1 MAPHPKSSC
10 LYESLER
17 RVTIDIFGTNRSTT
31 HPCAL
36 AKISTVDPLR
46 NYLLS
51 RVEQTKF
58 KGLANLNNVRLVIV
72 NGANI
77 TLFNL
82 CKKLKLVC
90 KSIEFQK
97 LMLQLSYLP
106 LYLAWKLFP
115 IVCCNR
121 WQRWTGIET

>member
-36 AKISTVDPLR
+36 AKISTVIPLR

-51 RVEQTKF
+51 RVEAMLQTKF
-58 KGLANLNNVRLVIV
+58 KGVAY
-72 NGANI
+72 
-77 TLFNL
+77 
-82 CKKLKLVC
+82 LKDIII
-90 KSIEFQK
+90 KDRKQS
-97 LMLQLSYLP
+97 
-106 LYLAWKLFP
+106 
-115 IVCCNR
+115 
-121 WQRWTGIET
+121 